1 MTEKNIAFA
10 GFKLKGLRINKQYS
24 LAETAKHLD
33 ITTSYLSLIENGK
46 KSPSKKVLSK
56 ASDLFEVSI
65 DTFYENPKLL
75 EDLEEL
81 TKSSDLSEII
91 QAFEIILREKS

>member
-1 MTEKNIAFA
+1 MIEKNITFA

-81 TKSSDLSEII
+81 TKSSDLSDII

>member
-1 MTEKNIAFA
+1 MTQESTAFA
-10 GFKLKGLRINKQYS
+10 GYKLKGLRIGQQYS

-46 KSPSKKVLSK
+46 KAPSKKVLSK
-56 ASDLFEVSI
+56 ASFLFKVPI
-65 DTFYENPKLL
+65 DSFYQNPKLL
-75 EDLEEL
+75 DDLTEL
-81 TKSSDLSEII
+81 TKSSDLSDII